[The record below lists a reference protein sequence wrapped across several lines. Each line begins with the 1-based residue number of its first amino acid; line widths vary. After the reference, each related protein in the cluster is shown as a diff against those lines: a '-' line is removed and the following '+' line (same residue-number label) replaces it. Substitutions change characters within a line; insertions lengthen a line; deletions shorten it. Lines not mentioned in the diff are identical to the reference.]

1 MPRYGVFG
9 FTIESTMAFP
19 ELEPREAGDS
29 VDWWIRTAP
38 SESCGSA
45 GTSLGIDHVYGDLQV
60 RAYATETTLRI
71 AFDDTGVFD
80 VHTSNREIVWYP
92 GPLATAAAVRA
103 DVLGRVMALVAHADG
118 HFTLH
123 ASAVAVAGRAIALV
137 GPKHAGKSTLAL
149 ALVRNGARL
158 LTDDTLVVRLRSGA
172 AWAAPGVQRIRL
184 WADSARALG
193 ALAPTT
199 GEPKSTATLVPNEL
213 ETAPLPLSACYVL
226 ARSAEPNGGAGNGAA
241 IRRERLSPVHA
252 ALACV
257 RFSKLGS
264 LVGGA
269 VAAAVLD
276 RAGALTKAVP
286 VFVAVVQ
293 PDLTRLDEVAERVI
307 QWHTPARVV
316 GPGAVV
322 R

>member
-19 ELEPREAGDS
+19 ELEPREAGDT

-38 SESCGSA
+38 AESCGSA

-92 GPLATAAAVRA
+92 GPLATEAAVRA
-103 DVLGRVMALVAHADG
+103 DVLGRVMALAAHADG

-158 LTDDTLVVRLRSGA
+158 LTDDTLVVRLRSGV

-184 WADSARALG
+184 WEDTARALG
-193 ALAPTT
+193 
-199 GEPKSTATLVPNEL
+199 TLVSGSGDAKSMASLAPNEL
-213 ETAPLPLSACYVL
+213 EAAPMSLAACYVL
-226 ARSAEPNGGAGNGAA
+226 ASVDPNGGDGNGAP
-241 IRRERLSPVHA
+241 IQRERMSSVHA

-257 RFSKLGS
+257 RFSKLGP
-264 LVGGA
+264 LGGGA
-269 VAAAVLD
+269 VGTAVLD
-276 RAGALTKAVP
+276 RAGSLTKAVP

-307 QWHTPARVV
+307 EWHTPARVA